1 MLKKLARTLVAAS
14 AAVAAVG
21 GLAPAAQAVPGNTV
35 VLGDSLAA
43 NPTIVDYVSGKG
55 NIPLPGGRVNT
66 MGCGTDFR
74 FSNAIGAANG
84 TPAANFTCAGASYRT
99 GGIHMMDQLNLAAE
113 KGELNG
119 ATKQVVLFSGAND
132 TYPYVVND
140 KMPVPQIKAN
150 LQASMRD
157 AINRAKQLAPNA
169 RIKVVGYPTISTP
182 EGKVCLLNVIPGQ
195 PIQDAFTNIRDIE
208 DAAQW
213 AAVDAA
219 KETGTQFVD
228 LKPMSAAHGMCSN
241 DRWIAG
247 IIDTTAGPHNLI
259 LHMTDAG
266 LDAVGAAV
274 GRA

>member
-43 NPTIVDYVSGKG
+43 NPTLVDYVSGKASV
-55 NIPLPGGRVNT
+55 PLPGGRTNQL
-66 MGCGTDFR
+66 GCGTDFR

-99 GGIHMMDQLNLAAE
+99 GGIHMIDQLNQAAAQ
-113 KGELNG
+113 GELNG

-132 TYPYVVND
+132 TYPYVIND
-140 KMPVPQIKAN
+140 KMPVEQIKAN
-150 LQASMRD
+150 LQASIRD
-157 AINRAKQLAPNA
+157 AVNRARQLAPNA
-169 RIKVVGYPTISTP
+169 RIKVAGYPTISTP
-182 EGKVCLLNVIPGQ
+182 EGKVCLLNIIPGQ
-195 PIQDAFTNIRDIE
+195 PTQDAFTNIREIE

-219 KETGTQFVD
+219 RETGAQFVD
-228 LKPMSAAHGMCSN
+228 LKPMSRDHGMCSN